1 MTIGFHSM
9 FPAVLLVTL
18 AAATVLM
25 LMGQL

>member
-9 FPAVLLVTL
+9 FLAVLLVTL
-18 AAATVLM
+18 ATATVLM